1 MTIRLKLTLLYAGV
15 LALTLLVFGVSL
27 YSFLSINSMN
37 SNKDALNSELNRV
50 GERLESQLFTSG
62 DELGFS
68 FDLRGRNPL
77 FSESVYLQIN
87 NLMTDEITQSEN
99 AQQVDLTIP
108 LTSSEII
115 NLEKKVQLE
124 KIKQINGYPFLIIY
138 KPITLDGVTIGVLSG
153 AQLMKAHYDFLDAV
167 RNLLLI
173 MSLIVIAGAATTGWL
188 LARKALRPIDLIT
201 AAANQI
207 QKGDDLNNRIEYDG
221 PKDEIGRLTLT
232 INGMLGRIESSYN
245 ELQNLLRTQR
255 RFVSDASHEL
265 RTPLTTI
272 RGNVELLQKV
282 LQRDLSNHESS
293 ELAIESVAD
302 ISAEAERMSRLVGDL
317 LSLARA
323 DAGVT
328 MEKKIILLKDVIDT
342 AIKRAVFLPRT
353 AEWKVNQLDELDD
366 VYVEGHEDYLL
377 QMVLIFIENAFKYTV
392 EGSVYFAFQKD
403 NGRIGITIEDTGIG
417 ISNEDVPFI
426 FDRFYRADLSRGQ
439 TSGTGLGLSIAKWI
453 VDEHGGSVEVRTAL
467 GKGTRFTIWLPT
479 VISV

>member
-1 MTIRLKLTLLYAGV
+1 
-15 LALTLLVFGVSL
+15 
-27 YSFLSINSMN
+27 
-37 SNKDALNSELNRV
+37 
-50 GERLESQLFTSG
+50 
-62 DELGFS
+62 
-68 FDLRGRNPL
+68 
-77 FSESVYLQIN
+77 
-87 NLMTDEITQSEN
+87 
-99 AQQVDLTIP
+99 
-108 LTSSEII
+108 
-115 NLEKKVQLE
+115 
-124 KIKQINGYPFLIIY
+124 
-138 KPITLDGVTIGVLSG
+138 
-153 AQLMKAHYDFLDAV
+153 
-167 RNLLLI
+167 
-173 MSLIVIAGAATTGWL
+173 
-188 LARKALRPIDLIT
+188 
-201 AAANQI
+201 
-207 QKGDDLNNRIEYDG
+207 
-221 PKDEIGRLTLT
+221 
-232 INGMLGRIESSYN
+232 MLGRIENSYN

-293 ELAIESVAD
+293 QLAIESVAD

-328 MEKKIILLKDVIDT
+328 MEKKIILLKDIIDT

-353 AEWKVNQLDELDD
+353 AEWKVTQHDELDD

-377 QMVLIFIENAFKYTV
+377 QMVLIFIENAFKYTI